1 MKMRVDD
8 FNNKEATA
16 DAKQFMRT
24 VELPRPWSAV
34 LVQLWIWMI
43 HIHTPEPFLK
53 CTAEVDLALR
63 TLGHLA
69 LCVYTCYVQMIC
81 LASFF
86 DTSLFR
92 VLGAVGAQLSSYPSQ
107 FMAIFQGP
115 PLCLFLIKILSATAN
130 CED

>member
-1 MKMRVDD
+1 
-8 FNNKEATA
+8 
-16 DAKQFMRT
+16 
-24 VELPRPWSAV
+24 
-34 LVQLWIWMI
+34 MI

-69 LCVYTCYVQMIC
+69 LCVNKRFVQMIC

-92 VLGAVGAQLSSYPSQ
+92 DARRCWSTAEQLS
-107 FMAIFQGP
+107 
-115 PLCLFLIKILSATAN
+115 LSVYGNLSGAPIMFIPH
-130 CED
+130 